1 MSDGGK
7 GSSPRPFSVDTST
20 YEKNFEAIF
29 GMSRLERK
37 KREEA
42 LQKMVEENQ
51 RLGLYD
57 DFDVEDPDPDKRSWY
72 YDNHGIKRKKK

>member
-7 GSSPRPFSVDTST
+7 GSAPRPFNVDQDTFSD
-20 YEKNFEAIF
+20 NWNAIEGF
-29 GMSRLERK
+29 GLSRLERK

-42 LQKMVEENQ
+42 LQKLNDENA

-57 DFDVEDPDPDKRSWY
+57 TEHNTMDS
-72 YDNHGIKRKKK
+72 